1 MLYHCSNCEANLCL
15 RQRLLPKCLCKG
27 AGTDT
32 RDFGWIWRWA
42 HSPPNT
48 HALTIERYSYCWYY
62 FPMYKSMKKN
72 IYTSD
77 SLGYATISKVHRTS
91 PQKCGLCNLLACKTL
106 STLGCKGT
114 WSLKPLHFLHVIK
127 KPTWFRNKARIAHS
141 TWSHSLFNNP
151 NLLQPTK
158 NEWTGLCSSTR
169 NCLGDVSRTGFGCPM
184 PRCRREPNGGMD
196 TPWLG
201 WLGSWWST
209 QTGHLHLAE
218 NAGLILL
225 WRIWCT
231 PQHSGCQNHW
241 FFVAFCGHGTAA
253 QLRRFWRWEVH
264 GLERNFM
271 PMVRPFY
278 SWPQG
283 RNAARFQIADR
294 WWSQSRGFGLRLPKK
309 LTNCVWGDF
318 LSTNLTPVSRW
329 DLEIQPICS
338 VESSTF
344 DTNDLWFCLQI
355 AGNLRLVPA
364 PTRPFSK
371 CLGGCFA
378 SCDDCLWVK
387 GPAQH
392 EPWFHQRVRLGW
404 FLLYIYLPLTILQEA
419 SEKEQTGFSNRSFY
433 TLDQLQFK
441 Q

>member
-1 MLYHCSNCEANLCL
+1 MKNKH
-15 RQRLLPKCLCKG
+15 
-27 AGTDT
+27 
-32 RDFGWIWRWA
+32 
-42 HSPPNT
+42 
-48 HALTIERYSYCWYY
+48 
-62 FPMYKSMKKN
+62 MY
-72 IYTSD
+72 ISD

-106 STLGCKGT
+106 SALGCKGT

-127 KPTWFRNKARIAHS
+127 KPTCFRNKARIAHS

-218 NAGLILL
+218 NADLILL

-241 FFVAFCGHGTAA
+241 FLCGFLWLFVTAA

-283 RNAARFQIADR
+283 RNAARFQIADG
-294 WWSQSRGFGLRLPKK
+294 WSQSRGFQLRLPKK
-309 LTNCVWGDF
+309 STACEVTFCQEIWP
-318 LSTNLTPVSRW
+318 LSVDETWS
-329 DLEIQPICS
+329 
-338 VESSTF
+338 
-344 DTNDLWFCLQI
+344 LWSL
-355 AGNLRLVPA
+355 
-364 PTRPFSK
+364 
-371 CLGGCFA
+371 LGGKLYIWHQWFVILPPNCWEPQVGTCTDPAIFQMPRWLLCIVRWLSLSQR
-378 SCDDCLWVK
+378 SCPRWALVS
-387 GPAQH
+387 PACATGMILVIYL
-392 EPWFHQRVRLGW
+392 F
-404 FLLYIYLPLTILQEA
+404 IYLPLTILQEA

>member
-32 RDFGWIWRWA
+32 RDFGWISMRWLLRG
-42 HSPPNT
+42 T
-48 HALTIERYSYCWYY
+48 HTVATTSQCTNLW
-62 FPMYKSMKKN
+62 KKN

-106 STLGCKGT
+106 SALGCKGT

-127 KPTWFRNKARIAHS
+127 KPTCFRNKARIAHS

-158 NEWTGLCSSTR
+158 NEWTGLCSSTP
-169 NCLGDVSRTGFGCPM
+169 RTGFGCPM

-201 WLGSWWST
+201 WLGSLWST

-283 RNAARFQIADR
+283 RNAARFQIADG
-294 WWSQSRGFGLRLPKK
+294 WSQSRGFGLRLPKK
-309 LTNCVWGDF
+309 STNCVWGDF
-318 LSTNLTPVSRW
+318 LSRNLTPVSRW
-329 DLEIQPICS
+329 DLEIQPNLLGGKLYIWHQ
-338 VESSTF
+338 
-344 DTNDLWFCLQI
+344 WFVILPP
-355 AGNLRLVPA
+355 NLRLVPA
-364 PTRPFSK
+364 QTRPFSK

-404 FLLYIYLPLTILQEA
+404 FLLFIYGPLTILQEA
-419 SEKEQTGFSNRSFY
+419 SEKEQTGFSNRSFC

>member
-1 MLYHCSNCEANLCL
+1 MSSTTTSSKMSLQRSWHRYPRLRLNL
-15 RQRLLPKCLCKG
+15 
-27 AGTDT
+27 
-32 RDFGWIWRWA
+32 
-42 HSPPNT
+42 
-48 HALTIERYSYCWYY
+48 HALTIERYSYCCYY

-106 STLGCKGT
+106 SALGCKGT

-127 KPTWFRNKARIAHS
+127 KPTCFRNKARIAHS

-158 NEWTGLCSSTR
+158 NEWTGLCSSTP
-169 NCLGDVSRTGFGCPM
+169 RTGFGCPM

-201 WLGSWWST
+201 WLGSLWST

-283 RNAARFQIADR
+283 RNAARFQIADG
-294 WWSQSRGFGLRLPKK
+294 WSQSRGFGLRLPKK
-309 LTNCVWGDF
+309 STNCVWGDF
-318 LSTNLTPVSRW
+318 LSRNLTPVSRW

-355 AGNLRLVPA
+355 SGWYLHRPGHFPNASVAALHRAMTVFESKVLPNMSLGFTNVCDWDDSCYLFMGHWLFCKKLLKRNKLGSPIEAFARLI
-364 PTRPFSK
+364 
-371 CLGGCFA
+371 
-378 SCDDCLWVK
+378 SC
-387 GPAQH
+387 
-392 EPWFHQRVRLGW
+392 
-404 FLLYIYLPLTILQEA
+404 
-419 SEKEQTGFSNRSFY
+419 SSSNR
-433 TLDQLQFK
+433 
-441 Q
+441 